1 MKNYFE
7 ILPNSLAEE
16 IASKIGTPVYIYDER
31 TLKRLAEE
39 ILSFPRAYGFLARY
53 AMKANSNR
61 FILKLFDSMGLH
73 FDASSGYEAERALSA
88 GISPEKIQI
97 TAQEYPHNIH
107 QLVQAGVLFNASSCH
122 QLERFGQDFP
132 GTDVSVR
139 INPGIGSGHNNRTNV
154 GGLSSSF
161 GVWHEWIRDV
171 QKIAGTYNLKIRKI
185 HTHIGSGSDA
195 RVWERVAGLSLEA
208 VKHFPLVHTLNLGG
222 GFKVARTPAEHTTDI
237 QIVGQSVKKAI
248 QSFAETYGRKLNLE
262 IEPGTYLVAESGI
275 LLASVMDKV
284 STGKN
289 GYTFLKL
296 DTGMNDMTRTTLY
309 GSIHPVKLYQR
320 NRKSSKKESVVIVGH
335 CCESGDIFTP
345 VPGDPE
351 GIEPV
356 NLPEAQIGD
365 RLAFGAAGAYCSS
378 MSLANYNSFPR
389 VPEVLIRSNG
399 RLVQV
404 RKRET
409 IDHMIALECDEF
421 L

>member
-1 MKNYFE
+1 MEKYFE
-7 ILPNSLAEE
+7 YLSGSLVEE

-39 ILSFPRAYGFLARY
+39 ILAFPRAYGFLARY

-88 GISPEKIQI
+88 GILPEKIQI
-97 TAQEYPHNIH
+97 TAQEYPHNINE
-107 QLVQAGVLFNASSCH
+107 LIKAGVLFNASSCH
-122 QLERFGQDFP
+122 QLEQFGHDFP
-132 GTDVSVR
+132 GNDVSVR

-161 GVWHEWIRDV
+161 GIWHEWIRDV
-171 QKIAGTYNLKIRKI
+171 KGIAERYKLRITKV
-185 HTHIGSGSDA
+185 HTHIGSGGDA
-195 RVWERVAGLSLEA
+195 RVWERVAQLSLDS
-208 VKHFPLVHTLNLGG
+208 VKHFPAVHTLNLGG
-222 GFKVARTPAEHTTDI
+222 GFKVARTQGEKTTNI
-237 QIVGQSVKKAI
+237 QIVGESVKKAI
-248 QSFAETYGRKLNLE
+248 QSFAKSNKRKLNLE
-262 IEPGTYLVAESGI
+262 IEPGTYLVAESGV

-284 STGKN
+284 STGKE

-296 DTGMNDMTRTTLY
+296 DTGMNDMTRSTLY
-309 GSIHPVKLYQR
+309 GSIHPVKLYPQKR
-320 NRKSSKKESVVIVGH
+320 NYEKEASVVIVGH

-345 VPGDPE
+345 IPGDPE

-356 NLPEAQIGD
+356 KLPEAHIGD
-365 RLAFGAAGAYCSS
+365 LLAFGAAGAYCSS

-389 VPEVLIRSNG
+389 IPEVLIRSDG
-399 RLVQV
+399 ELVLV

-409 IDHMIALECDEF
+409 IDHMISLECEDG